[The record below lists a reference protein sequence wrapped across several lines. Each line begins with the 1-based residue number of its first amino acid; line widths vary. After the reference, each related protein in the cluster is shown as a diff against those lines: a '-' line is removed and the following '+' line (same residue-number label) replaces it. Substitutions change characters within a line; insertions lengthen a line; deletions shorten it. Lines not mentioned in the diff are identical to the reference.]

1 MAPVVQID
9 NKFNLS
15 LKSVKDAL
23 KIQPNDTFFIERENT
38 HTITLKKTTETDPFI
53 EAVKKPAIYTI
64 KKRSTLSNGKMNCDQ
79 HESDGRFKYPYLFK
93 YCRNAG
99 ISTGPG

>member
-23 KIQPNDTFFIERENT
+23 NIQPNDTFFIERENT

-53 EAVKKPAIYTI
+53 EAVKKPAHIHN
-64 KKRSTLSNGKMNCDQ
+64 KKKIDLVQLEDELWST
-79 HESDGRFKYPYLFK
+79 
-93 YCRNAG
+93 
-99 ISTGPG
+99 

>member
-9 NKFNLS
+9 KKFNLS

-38 HTITLKKTTETDPFI
+38 HTITLKKTPDSDPFI
-53 EAVKKPAIYTI
+53 EAVKKPAHINN
-64 KKRSTLSNGKMNCDQ
+64 KKRFNLDRLEDELWST
-79 HESDGRFKYPYLFK
+79 
-93 YCRNAG
+93 
-99 ISTGPG
+99 